1 MFTSPNKKSEVQN
14 LSLVI
19 REYAQAC
26 LSRMPSSPKKKKKK
40 KKKKPSPQS
49 EEFKPTSWRSG
60 HEEPN
65 LFLYFQSPTNT
76 VNFRLRFHKGF
87 EEGL

>member
-1 MFTSPNKKSEVQN
+1 MFTSPNKKVKFRIYIGYKGVCPGLFKPDALPSE
-14 LSLVI
+14 
-19 REYAQAC
+19 
-26 LSRMPSSPKKKKKK
+26 KKKKKQ
-40 KKKKPSPQS
+40 SPQS

-65 LFLYFQSPTNT
+65 LFLYFQSTTNT
-76 VNFRLRFHKGF
+76 VHVRLQFRKGF